1 MSVYLICG
9 SRDWTDRPTIAA
21 WIEAFKGPTTI
32 VHGGC
37 NGADT
42 IAGEIAAFFGYEVR
56 AYPADWS
63 RGPKAGPERN
73 QRMLDKERPKRVL
86 AFVKVDPNGHLSR
99 GTGDMV
105 RLALLAGV
113 PVTIVTPGARP

>member
-42 IAGEIAAFFGYEVR
+42 IAGEIAAFFGTVDRGYRGEVGVTLQNHGQQAYTVHPGDEIAQLEIAPVAR
-56 AYPADWS
+56 AEVLKIEELTTTERGADGFGS
-63 RGPKAGPERN
+63 
-73 QRMLDKERPKRVL
+73 
-86 AFVKVDPNGHLSR
+86 
-99 GTGDMV
+99 TGV
-105 RLALLAGV
+105 R
-113 PVTIVTPGARP
+113 